1 MHTLFSW
8 LGNKDIENMLDGEAA
23 AIATT
28 IAKSEKPVDKVV
40 ILANQYKEEW
50 QKFKCFLQ
58 ETANKRGQTKIEIN
72 IF

>member
-40 ILANQYKEEW
+40 ILANQYKEE
-50 QKFKCFLQ
+50 
-58 ETANKRGQTKIEIN
+58 
-72 IF
+72 